1 MNEPSDE
8 GVDDPRVETVCDGGR
23 RVELCDEQQAF
34 RVDLGELGRAVLETL
49 RSERVPAAHIEAAVV
64 DDRRIHEVNR
74 RFLEHDYPT
83 DVISFCYATEPL
95 EGELII
101 SAERA
106 AMVAREEN
114 SSMRLEL
121 LWYAVHGTL
130 HLLGYDDRSPV
141 DRAAMRSR
149 ERDILRRLGCEL
161 PLSVDSALRSDGRRM
176 RRENDLPEGDVT

>member
-8 GVDDPRVETVCDGGR
+8 AMDDLRVETVCDGGR
-23 RVELCDEQQAF
+23 CVELCDEQQACS
-34 RVDLGELGRAVLETL
+34 VDLRELGRAVLQTVRAEQVATA
-49 RSERVPAAHIEAAVV
+49 RIDVAVV

-74 RFLEHDYPT
+74 RFLQHDYPT
-83 DVISFCYATEPL
+83 DVISFCYETEPL
-95 EGELII
+95 EGELVI

-106 AMVAREEN
+106 ATVAREEG

-130 HLLGYDDRSPV
+130 HLLGYDDQSPI
-141 DRAAMRSR
+141 DRDAMRAR
-149 ERDILRRLGCEL
+149 ERDILRQLGLEL
-161 PLSVDSALRSDGRRM
+161 PLSVDSAIRSDDRQK